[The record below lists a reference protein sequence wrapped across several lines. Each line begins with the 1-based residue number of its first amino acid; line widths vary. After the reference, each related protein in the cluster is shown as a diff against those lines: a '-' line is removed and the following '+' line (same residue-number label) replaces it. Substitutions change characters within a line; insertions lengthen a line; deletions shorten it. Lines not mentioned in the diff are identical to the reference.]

1 MQATPN
7 MPIFYQFNLLIIK
20 HLLCLLQIATH
31 CLCHVDPVIQIT
43 QSSAYRPVES
53 CVIFCGLGAEKL
65 SQPQVEEKRQTKGEG
80 KFNDSTESNSIERK
94 TITMKKL
101 LLSAVSFAVVAVT
114 AMVSAPTTSE
124 AVPSFMRQT
133 GAACLSC
140 HFQAIPRLSPFGRA
154 FSMTGMRDMGEAGVI
169 EDDHLSLPAQFHG
182 SFLMKVLIRNQ
193 TGLVGVGQNT
203 GIMIPDESA
212 LFVGGRYGEHVGA
225 LTEISMNGGGA
236 GVAQAKLNYAMDID
250 SGVVMLHMVSGD
262 VGLGVLFSDPSNTVR
277 HTNRSSIQRAMA
289 LEKTQMMKGSVT
301 GFMLSAFLN
310 DSIYLAAAAYA
321 AVDPGSTTGNW
332 GSLDNINPYLRGAY
346 IAELG
351 GLEAIV
357 GAWWTNVSPGIHS
370 GNAAAAAAL
379 SNSGSA
385 KQYGVDL
392 QLQGDVGDLSVGFYL
407 PYVIKGEQI
416 ALAGGVPTADITGFQ
431 AMLTVA
437 FGHFGINL
445 GYDYM
450 KTKSIGTSM
459 SAKMKSPLIGAW
471 YSVAQNV
478 ELIIAHQIMKVTP
491 AVVTLLTP
499 ATTTNRTTMVVE
511 YVY

>member
-1 MQATPN
+1 
-7 MPIFYQFNLLIIK
+7 
-20 HLLCLLQIATH
+20 
-31 CLCHVDPVIQIT
+31 
-43 QSSAYRPVES
+43 
-53 CVIFCGLGAEKL
+53 
-65 SQPQVEEKRQTKGEG
+65 
-80 KFNDSTESNSIERK
+80 
-94 TITMKKL
+94 MKKL

-154 FSMTGMRDMGEAGVI
+154 FSMSGMRDMGEAGVI

-250 SGVVMLHMVSGD
+250 SGIIMLHMVSGD

-289 LEKTQMMKGSVT
+289 LEKTQMMKASVT
-301 GFMLSAFLN
+301 GFALSAFLN
-310 DSIYLAAAAYA
+310 DSIYLAVAGYA
-321 AVDPGSTTGNW
+321 AVSPGETTGNW
-332 GSLDNINPYLRGAY
+332 GSLDNINPFIRAAY

-351 GLEAIV
+351 GLEAII
-357 GAWWTNVSPGIHS
+357 GAWWTNVKPGIHS
-370 GNAAAAAAL
+370 GNGGCSLWPLLLTLLQAPPAVAGQCGAACL

-416 ALAGGVPTADITGFQ
+416 AAAGGVPTADITGFQ

-450 KTKSIGTSM
+450 KTKAIGTSM
-459 SAKMKSPLIGAW
+459 SAKMKSPLFGAW

-491 AVVTLLTP
+491 SAPTLANP
-499 ATTTNRTTMVVE
+499 AKTTNRTTLVVE